1 MRDTSAKTSH
11 APPAWAGTTRPPGR
25 GNALHRLAWAALVVM
40 PLLSGCS
47 GGGNDNAAPG
57 NSNWDQLKWD
67 QDKWS

>member
-1 MRDTSAKTSH
+1 
-11 APPAWAGTTRPPGR
+11 
-25 GNALHRLAWAALVVM
+25 LHRLAWAALVVM